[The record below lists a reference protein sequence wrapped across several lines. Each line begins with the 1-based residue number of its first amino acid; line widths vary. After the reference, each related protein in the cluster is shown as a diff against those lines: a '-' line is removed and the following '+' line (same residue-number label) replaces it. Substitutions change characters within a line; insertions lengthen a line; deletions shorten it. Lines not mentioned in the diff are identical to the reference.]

1 MTVLWAPDNTAH
13 SKVKISVNI
22 LRPFPVFNKQDH
34 QHSFTVTLSSMTG
47 NVKPPAVSTD
57 SSVCVL
63 SVGLHDQ
70 LKVFFFFSF
79 YSVPTNVSQW
89 HLSQYY
95 TKSNNNNKK
104 TQCLTLLNLFESMYF
119 HCGLETLSSTWIFLV
134 LHSYRVYGSQWTH
147 GQRHHPSNA
156 DVGHRELHGA
166 SILVKNEH
174 TSAPVEIIVSWHTV
188 G

>member
-1 MTVLWAPDNTAH
+1 MWSYTFFKIIFLLSIIYNTYSSTCLHLSFGLNDKDKLTMTVLWAPDNTAH

-104 TQCLTLLNLFESMYF
+104 KLNVWLCWTFLKA
-119 HCGLETLSSTWIFLV
+119 CIF
-134 LHSYRVYGSQWTH
+134 
-147 GQRHHPSNA
+147 
-156 DVGHRELHGA
+156 
-166 SILVKNEH
+166 
-174 TSAPVEIIVSWHTV
+174 TV
-188 G
+188 GWKHSALHESS